1 MAVQENSDTSMDCE
15 SVDQTDAWTE
25 AINKVLQT
33 NVPRK
38 KSVVLALAEKDQEV
52 KEETEIKKEYDFE
65 IEGGTVSDEDI
76 QEEKPDVKDLDL
88 KLKLGTKRLLK
99 KEYAKVGHVKP
110 DILEKNY
117 ERTLMKIAT
126 KGVVQLFNAVK
137 QQQKDIEKV
146 VKSSRR
152 KTVDPRDVAQSLD
165 KERFFNKLSEKA
177 KSVPVSAPDTIRIKE
192 EEEEPSWSVLRDDF
206 LVSSSAKTWDT

>member
-1 MAVQENSDTSMDCE
+1 MDCE

-88 KLKLGTKRLLK
+88 KLKLGTKRLLVSIMYNFFFTRINRFCGNIFSASRHLPLWAFEWLHFSLIVMPK
-99 KEYAKVGHVKP
+99 KP
-110 DILEKNY
+110 D
-117 ERTLMKIAT
+117 
-126 KGVVQLFNAVK
+126 
-137 QQQKDIEKV
+137 
-146 VKSSRR
+146 
-152 KTVDPRDVAQSLD
+152 
-165 KERFFNKLSEKA
+165 
-177 KSVPVSAPDTIRIKE
+177 
-192 EEEEPSWSVLRDDF
+192 
-206 LVSSSAKTWDT
+206 VSSTILTK